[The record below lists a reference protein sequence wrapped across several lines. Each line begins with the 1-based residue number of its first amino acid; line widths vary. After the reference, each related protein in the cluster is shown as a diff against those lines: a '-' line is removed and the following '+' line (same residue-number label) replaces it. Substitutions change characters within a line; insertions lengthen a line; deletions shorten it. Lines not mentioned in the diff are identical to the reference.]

1 MTHYLEKMQ
10 QEQSEAAMQ
19 EANNRQ
25 VLFQEILETFQNKS
39 ETTLTSLN
47 TVVEKAFSEKSS
59 QVLNTFRNKSEAT
72 LQQITRTMEQQMA
85 HYLKKM
91 QQEQSEAAMKAFELY
106 TANPTNES
114 AIICL
119 ETAIRKDPSN
129 LRYIRALRE
138 TTFNPG
144 YLQALAQEYRMMLAH
159 SLNTAN
165 ANAIPELIGMVHE
178 LDEKIQSHNNQVEQ
192 NEKQVSQERIQKLRK
207 QFASLPVPNWTFDRE
222 DQNVLQRRLE
232 ILQSLIANDIDN
244 TQQEEALQ
252 AEAEQMLQATSAI
265 LAISEHL
272 AEVTQAR
279 SNIRT
284 GNINS
289 EEQLEKSLEAL
300 TNSSIIE
307 PLLLAQEELEKFHRI
322 EISLLSEAS
331 RSAYLKK
338 REKVVQEIQ
347 ASIQA
352 IDDDRYNMLNQYIAG
367 IVVSSQSYPDVQY
380 GAETKKIKTSE
391 MRLNIL
397 AKYAQLIT
405 TSINKKKI
413 STLQENCISS
423 LKTANN
429 NRMKKYQ
436 AFANDKLLAI
446 VTRIIDEE
454 KSKPWEAFK
463 KKDYKKQKAETNF
476 KDDLAIINRALL
488 EPELNELYREVYD
501 LLMKDY
507 MEWVNEKIERSQDKA
522 KLLYDMATTEKC
534 SLERF

>member
-1 MTHYLEKMQ
+1 
-10 QEQSEAAMQ
+10 
-19 EANNRQ
+19 
-25 VLFQEILETFQNKS
+25 
-39 ETTLTSLN
+39 
-47 TVVEKAFSEKSS
+47 
-59 QVLNTFRNKSEAT
+59 
-72 LQQITRTMEQQMA
+72 MA

>member
-1 MTHYLEKMQ
+1 
-10 QEQSEAAMQ
+10 
-19 EANNRQ
+19 
-25 VLFQEILETFQNKS
+25 
-39 ETTLTSLN
+39 
-47 TVVEKAFSEKSS
+47 
-59 QVLNTFRNKSEAT
+59 
-72 LQQITRTMEQQMA
+72 
-85 HYLKKM
+85 
-91 QQEQSEAAMKAFELY
+91 
-106 TANPTNES
+106 
-114 AIICL
+114 
-119 ETAIRKDPSN
+119 
-129 LRYIRALRE
+129 
-138 TTFNPG
+138 
-144 YLQALAQEYRMMLAH
+144 
-159 SLNTAN
+159 
-165 ANAIPELIGMVHE
+165 
-178 LDEKIQSHNNQVEQ
+178 
-192 NEKQVSQERIQKLRK
+192 
-207 QFASLPVPNWTFDRE
+207 
-222 DQNVLQRRLE
+222 
-232 ILQSLIANDIDN
+232 
-244 TQQEEALQ
+244 
-252 AEAEQMLQATSAI
+252 
-265 LAISEHL
+265 
-272 AEVTQAR
+272 
-279 SNIRT
+279 
-284 GNINS
+284 
-289 EEQLEKSLEAL
+289 
-300 TNSSIIE
+300 
-307 PLLLAQEELEKFHRI
+307 
-322 EISLLSEAS
+322 
-331 RSAYLKK
+331 
-338 REKVVQEIQ
+338 
-347 ASIQA
+347 
-352 IDDDRYNMLNQYIAG
+352 MLNQYIAG